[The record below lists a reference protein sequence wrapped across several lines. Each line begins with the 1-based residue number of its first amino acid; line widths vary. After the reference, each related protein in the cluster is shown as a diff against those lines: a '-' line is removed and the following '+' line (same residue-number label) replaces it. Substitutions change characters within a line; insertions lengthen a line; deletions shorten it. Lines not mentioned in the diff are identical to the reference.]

1 MRLAIRVLGNRFARC
16 GSRPASPG
24 ALQAFTLIEVML
36 TMGLLMIL
44 IASSM
49 SLLVY
54 LNNAAGRLADHT
66 AATAVVLGR
75 LEAIRAATYS
85 PPIAPF
91 YVASTVSITNE
102 VKIAMG
108 KNGSFLAPGT
118 LISKVEP
125 KSAGHLVTVTGT
137 FQARGKPLVIELQS
151 FVNRYAG
158 GQQ

>member
-1 MRLAIRVLGNRFARC
+1 MHLAIRSLGNWSARR
-16 GSRPASPG
+16 GSQPASPG
-24 ALQAFTLIEVML
+24 AIQAFTLIEVMV

-91 YVASTVSITNE
+91 YVASTVSLTNE
-102 VKIAMG
+102 VKIALG

-118 LISKVEP
+118 IISTVEP
-125 KSAGHLVTVTGT
+125 KSAGHLVTVKGT
-137 FQARGKPLVIELQS
+137 FPARGKPLVIELQS